1 MFLQSGRIRIRN
13 AASEDAE
20 RLAAW
25 WNDGAVM
32 AHAGWPLGLGTSPER
47 VRGQIA
53 EESDETTR
61 RHIIE
66 FDGAPIGEMNYRDL
80 GGGRCEMGIKICE
93 ADMQNR
99 GLGKV
104 ILSMFIEGLFRE
116 RGYAVVCL
124 DTNLNNLRAQHVYEE
139 LGFRRL
145 RVCRNSFRDQ
155 LGVWQ
160 SSVDYELTPEEFRSF
175 LGTDRS

>member
-1 MFLQSGRIRIRN
+1 MFLKNGLITIRN
-13 AASEDAE
+13 AAADDAE
-20 RLAAW
+20 QLAAW

-32 AHAGWPLGLGTSPER
+32 AHAGWPLGLGTTPGR
-47 VRGQIA
+47 VREQIA

-66 FDGAPIGEMNYRDL
+66 YDGVPIGEMNYRDL
-80 GGGRCEMGIKICE
+80 GGNRCEMGIKICV
-93 ADMQNR
+93 ADMRDR

-116 RGYAVVCL
+116 RGYETVCL

-139 LGFRRL
+139 LGFRKL
-145 RVCRNSFRDQ
+145 RVCRDSFRDQ
-155 LGVWQ
+155 LGAWQ
-160 SSVDYELTPEEFRSF
+160 SSVDYELTPAEFRSF
-175 LGTDRS
+175 L